1 MKLCDFQLLS
11 RHEKIDILYEQ
22 GVYLGKRKEGAS
34 SVLLYQLDSFYIE
47 VFYKKHRC
55 YVTRLF

>member
-47 VFYKKHRC
+47 VFIKNT
-55 YVTRLF
+55 VVM